1 MDINVYLE
9 KNITIKNIQ
18 FQKMLLLY
26 NAINDGWGV
35 KKENNSYIFT
45 KPHNNIKEVF
55 KEEYL
60 TSFMNK
66 NFDVNT
72 VLS

>member
-1 MDINVYLE
+1 MDINLYLE
-9 KNITIKNIQ
+9 KKYTIKNIQ
-18 FQKMLLLY
+18 FQKMLLIY
-26 NAINDGWGV
+26 NAINDGWSV

-45 KPHNNIKEVF
+45 KLHNNIKEVF

>member
-1 MDINVYLE
+1 MLFIN
-9 KNITIKNIQ
+9 
-18 FQKMLLLY
+18 
-26 NAINDGWGV
+26 NAINDGWCV

-60 TSFMNK
+60 TSFMNN

>member
-18 FQKMLLLY
+18 FQKMLFIN
-26 NAINDGWGV
+26 NAINDGWCV

-45 KPHNNIKEVF
+45 KPNNNIKEIF

-60 TSFMNK
+60 TSFMNN

>member
-9 KNITIKNIQ
+9 KKITIKNIQ
-18 FQKMLLLY
+18 FQKMLFIN
-26 NAINDGWGV
+26 NAINDGWCV

-60 TSFMNK
+60 TSFMNN